1 MQFFVQWISNIIVFI
16 LIASLVMMLI
26 PNSSLAKY
34 VKFVASLLLIVMML
48 QPIFQ
53 IFKVNIKDVLGNYQ
67 SKTLQADGSIKNEI
81 NKKKKDIEATERA
94 YILNQMAVQMK
105 KSVEKSFSKEFKQ
118 QIDTVSLEV
127 DEKKSSINSPSDVS
141 KAIVTIGKNQAQSN
155 DVQPVQEVSI
165 NSSEPIEMDSNKQLK
180 SEIRQF
186 LAIKWQLDEKQID
199 IQLEG
204 GE

>member
-16 LIASLVMMLI
+16 LVASLVMMLI

-53 IFKVNIKDVLGNYQ
+53 IFRVNIKDVLGNYQ
-67 SKTLQADGSIKNEI
+67 SKTLQADGSVKNEI
-81 NKKKKDIEATERA
+81 NNKKKDIEATERA

-127 DEKKSSINSPSDVS
+127 DENKSSINNPSDVS
-141 KAIVTIGKNQAQSN
+141 KVIVTIGKNHSQSN
-155 DVQPVQEVSI
+155 NVQPVQEVSI
-165 NSSEPIEMDSNKQLK
+165 NSSEPLEMDSNKQLQND
-180 SEIRQF
+180 IQQF
-186 LAIKWQLDEKQID
+186 LATKWQLDERQID
-199 IQLEG
+199 VQLEG

>member
-1 MQFFVQWISNIIVFI
+1 MQYFVQWISNIIVFI

-26 PNSSLAKY
+26 PNSSLSKY

-81 NKKKKDIEATERA
+81 NQKKKDIEATERA

-105 KSVEKSFSKEFKQ
+105 QSVEKSFSKEFKQ
-118 QIDTVSLEV
+118 QIETVSLEV
-127 DEKKSSINSPSDVS
+127 DENKTSINNPSDVS
-141 KAIVTIGKNQAQSN
+141 KVIVTIGKNQSQSK

-165 NSSEPIEMDSNKQLK
+165 NSSEPLELDSNKQLQ
-180 SEIRQF
+180 SDIRQF
-186 LAIKWQLDEKQID
+186 LAIKWQLDEKQINV
-199 IQLEG
+199 QLEG

>member
-16 LIASLVMMLI
+16 LVASLVMMLI

-53 IFKVNIKDVLGNYQ
+53 IFKVNIKDVLGTYQ

-81 NKKKKDIEATERA
+81 NNKKKDIEATERA

-141 KAIVTIGKNQAQSN
+141 KVIVTIGKNQSQSN

-165 NSSEPIEMDSNKQLK
+165 NSSEPTEMDSNKQLK
-180 SEIRQF
+180 NDIRQF